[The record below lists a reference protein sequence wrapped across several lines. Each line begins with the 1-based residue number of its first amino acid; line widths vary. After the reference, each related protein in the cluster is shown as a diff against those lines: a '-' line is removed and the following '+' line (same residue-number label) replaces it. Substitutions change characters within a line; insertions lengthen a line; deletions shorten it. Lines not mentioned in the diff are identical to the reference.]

1 MKDKLIPRFI
11 KMFGCDTARI
21 ADPMGTK
28 FLIIGW
34 NRNTRDDADQW
45 TKNGEPIN
53 FDYVKE
59 MVVASGRTYT
69 QLIVSAKEYK
79 RLSEMGMEDYLKELI
94 PGLKIKCVK
103 PDMLSMHQ
111 LNESG
116 EGVHPRFDMH
126 YKRRVK

>member
-21 ADPMGTK
+21 TDPMGTK

-34 NRNTRDDADQW
+34 NCNTRDDADQW

-53 FDYVKE
+53 FDYIKE
-59 MVVASGRTYT
+59 AVVASGKTYT
-69 QLIVSAKEYK
+69 QLIASAKEYK
-79 RLSEMGMEDYLKELI
+79 RLSGMTTEEYIRELLGI
-94 PGLKIKCVK
+94 KIKCVK
-103 PDMLSMHQ
+103 PDFPSIHQ
-111 LNESG
+111 LNEGG
-116 EGVHPRFDMH
+116 EGIHPAFDMH